1 MTTRR
6 RKASVKGRAPGPGRP
21 LTPKASPT
29 SLLARLTSE
38 EASSLLGRLLDKHP
52 ELRAEAGQMAADL
65 VTSLSVEEVAEDVL
79 HRVTGVGLDEL
90 NDRAGSHSWGYVEPS
105 EAANELLEESI
116 EDLVEDM
123 KRKAELGLAPAAE
136 VICSGIVCG
145 LYQARKTES
154 DGALGWD
161 PDFPAERAGYTVEEL
176 IRACPPAARQATLER
191 LVEVLVREAP
201 EWEDMFRRLVK
212 QGVKD

>member
-1 MTTRR
+1 MLNR
-6 RKASVKGRAPGPGRP
+6 
-21 LTPKASPT
+21 LTPT
-29 SLLARLTSE
+29 
-38 EASSLLGRLLDKHP
+38 EAHNVLRRLLDKHP

-79 HRVTGVGLDEL
+79 DRVTGVGLDEL
-90 NDRAGSHSWGYVEPS
+90 NSRAGSHSWGYVEPS

-116 EDLVEDM
+116 EDLLEDM

-136 VICSGIVCG
+136 VLCTGIVCG

-176 IRACPPAARQATLER
+176 IRACPPAARQAALES
-191 LVEVLVREAP
+191 LVDLLVREAP

-212 QGVKD
+212 KGVKD